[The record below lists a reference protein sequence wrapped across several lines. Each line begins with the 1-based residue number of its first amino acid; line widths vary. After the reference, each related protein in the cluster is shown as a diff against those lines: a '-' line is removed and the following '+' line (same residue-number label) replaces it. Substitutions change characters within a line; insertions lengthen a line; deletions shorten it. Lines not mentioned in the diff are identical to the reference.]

1 LIINNEN
8 QNLIKTNELNSVYN
22 KEGKS
27 IENDLNLIINKNN
40 ELKNDYLN
48 FSNLEN
54 ENINITEKN
63 DLIKPI
69 KTNNT
74 NIEQFIFK
82 KEIIPNQ
89 NSDNFYQFDNT
100 NLNVNDFINYI
111 NSPSNENYTYS
122 TNTTSNKCYTHIHN
136 IIKNEC
142 SINNNTST
150 KSFDFQTDEN
160 LNNIM
165 NIDDDSNINIK
176 NIITIENKKEKK
188 ISNLKNFISNKNNSP
203 YDTDNNQMYNDSIDL
218 INKTNQK
225 YTSFLNNKNIKNSI
239 NNNTINEND
248 VVIFESSNITKGKCN
263 DIFSKHNY
271 SKITSNSHNIKSKE
285 DSIIFNN
292 NNDIN
297 NKNDFDTKYNII
309 NNDKIKPHPNNSE
322 SEFNNKNSDIVDKFS
337 EIKIIKNSNVK
348 NSNENF
354 TNVEKCNSLRLKNSS
369 MYNIRKKFYYNNI

>member
-263 DIFSKHNY
+263 DIFSKHN
-271 SKITSNSHNIKSKE
+271 
-285 DSIIFNN
+285 
-292 NNDIN
+292 
-297 NKNDFDTKYNII
+297 
-309 NNDKIKPHPNNSE
+309 
-322 SEFNNKNSDIVDKFS
+322 
-337 EIKIIKNSNVK
+337 
-348 NSNENF
+348 
-354 TNVEKCNSLRLKNSS
+354 
-369 MYNIRKKFYYNNI
+369 